1 MDLVLIGGTIL
12 SKSLIQF
19 SVAGPGCVPS
29 LLFNLR
35 PNCGGGNEDQAL
47 LSSVPLTLQQATI
60 DPRPCGRLLDTPV
73 QVWVSL
79 LWGHCS
85 FFLGSGA
92 HKLLFVP
99 SESLFPQSC
108 VSSGGSV
115 VRLMVTFSKR
125 AYGIPRSTAPRAP
138 APAAG
143 HC

>member
-1 MDLVLIGGTIL
+1 MVEVMKLMATSFKRSHSDTATL
-12 SKSLIQF
+12 SAPNPA
-19 SVAGPGCVPS
+19 AGHLHPT
-29 LLFNLR
+29 
-35 PNCGGGNEDQAL
+35 
-47 LSSVPLTLQQATI
+47 PLTETPGHSWASL
-60 DPRPCGRLLDTPV
+60 GR
-73 QVWVSL
+73 L

-125 AYGIPRSTAPRAP
+125 AYGSPRSETPRGP
-138 APAAG
+138 APVAG